1 MKTIDID
8 TFLFGAYVTIIA
20 FEEGC
25 SETGATDLDL
35 GQIRVQYVEDADKA
49 LRFVQSYELLPDIDA
64 SLPVYAKD
72 WTELTEEEAALVT
85 ETDERILDAMEL
97 LMEED
102 PDDLVIDAALEAV
115 CNR

>member
-35 GQIRVQYVEDADKA
+35 GEIRVQSVEDADKA
-49 LRFVQSYELLPDIDA
+49 LRSFPTSTPA
-64 SLPVYAKD
+64 SRCTPR
-72 WTELTEEEAALVT
+72 TG
-85 ETDERILDAMEL
+85 
-97 LMEED
+97 
-102 PDDLVIDAALEAV
+102 PS
-115 CNR
+115 